1 MQAIAVHNTNILRA
15 SQFLHSLSFTIPIWI
30 VFYQSHL
37 SVQEIS
43 LLVAVGYAVQV
54 LTELPTGAIADMFGK
69 KTTIALG
76 HLLGAIAFFT
86 FPFATTFT
94 HFFLLSMLVG
104 ISDSLFSGANEA
116 MLYDSLK
123 QDKKESQF
131 AAVQADIGFWYQIGL
146 CTATFFGG
154 FLYRF
159 QPGLPYIMYGFAL
172 LCGFFLASRF
182 KEPLIDSEVFTIKN
196 YFRQIKYGALEA
208 FKNSHTQ
215 LVSLYYITVGGI
227 TWTLAL
233 YFNSYMFVALGFG
246 DEARGV
252 IEAILRLFNIFV
264 LANLLKNQKLFTEK
278 RTVLF
283 FPLLMM
289 FALLPGAILSGWFG
303 VPFIAAGMMSS
314 TARWIILGT
323 YTNQAYN
330 SKYRATAIS
339 ALSMLIGVIFI
350 VITGVS
356 GPIIAATSVKTMYSL
371 LGLLTIVTV
380 VPLAKILIKQ
390 QKNGTIFA

>member
-1 MQAIAVHNTNILRA
+1 MQAIAVHNTKILRI
-15 SQFLHSLSFTIPIWI
+15 SQVLHSLAFTVPIWI
-30 VFYQSHL
+30 VFFQTHL
-37 SVQEIS
+37 TVQEIS
-43 LLVAVGYAVQV
+43 LLVAFGYAVQV

-69 KTTIALG
+69 KTTIGLG
-76 HLLGAIAFFT
+76 HLLGALAFSA

-94 HFFLLSMLVG
+94 HFLLLSMLVG

-123 QDKKESQF
+123 QDKKEDSYTR
-131 AAVQADIGFWYQIGL
+131 VQADIGFWYQIGL
-146 CTATFFGG
+146 CTATLLGG
-154 FLYRF
+154 FLFRML
-159 QPGLPYIMYGFAL
+159 PGLPYFMYGLVL
-172 LCGFFLASRF
+172 LCGFVVATRF
-182 KEPLIDSEVFTIKN
+182 KEPLVDSEVFTLKN
-196 YFRQIKYGALEA
+196 YLRQIKYGTLEA

-215 LVSLYYITVGGI
+215 LISLYFVAVGGI

-252 IEAILRLFNIFV
+252 IEAVLRLFNIFV
-264 LANLLKNQKLFTEK
+264 LTKVLKNQKLFTQK

-289 FALLPGAILSGWFG
+289 FSMLPGVLLSGWYG
-303 VPFIAAGMMSS
+303 IPFIAAGMMSS
-314 TARWIILGT
+314 TARWIILGK
-323 YTNQAYN
+323 YTNQAFT

-339 ALSMLIGVIFI
+339 TLSMLIGIIFI
-350 VITGVS
+350 IITGIS
-356 GPIIAATSVKTMYSL
+356 GPIIAATSVKTMYTL

-380 VPLAKILIKQ
+380 VPLAKMLIKRG
-390 QKNGTIFA
+390 KNGAIFA